1 MKTAFTACLIFA
13 MSAAL
18 LPAETPAPPAPPAAA
33 APAASSVTH
42 LNAPEAAKALA
53 AAQAAKAPEKSITI
67 LDVRSPEEFFEGHLK
82 GAQNIDI
89 GSPDFQKNVA
99 KLDPAKTY
107 LVHCAAG
114 GRSTRSLG
122 VLGKLGFKSIL
133 HLDGGLNA
141 WKAAGLPVEKPAAVP
156 AK

>member
-1 MKTAFTACLIFA
+1 MNQARVNDVE
-13 MSAAL
+13 AL
-18 LPAETPAPPAPPAAA
+18 LAKVKSKFEAHVR
-33 APAASSVTH
+33 SSQMDK
-42 LNAPEAAKALA
+42 EA

-67 LDVRSPEEFFEGHLK
+67 LDVRSPEEFSEGHLK

-89 GSPDFQKNVA
+89 GSPDFQKNFA

-141 WKAAGLPVEKPAAVP
+141 WKAAGLPVEKPAAAP
-156 AK
+156 AQ